1 MSARVPELRSVEFV
15 PHNERHGHP
24 ASQFPLWFSV
34 NMMVLTTLTG
44 GIGVLSGLNMFWS
57 VVAIICGNF
66 LGALFVAGH
75 SVQGPVLGIP
85 QMIQS
90 RAQFGVFGAAIP
102 LFAVLIMY
110 IGYFASNSVI
120 AGDAIDAGTPIGKNW
135 GIVISGLVILVITF
149 YGHDLIHKIE
159 RWFAIIL
166 GAGFL
171 AVTVVVIQH
180 GLPSSSWNAGN
191 FNGTAFLLL
200 IAATATW
207 QLTFAPYVADYSR
220 YLPSSTSGK
229 QTFIFTYLGLVV
241 STTWLMT
248 LGAMLTTI
256 FPEYGSQPSQTIAG
270 LFPSALAPAVYIFIV
285 IGVIATNVFNLY
297 GAFMSLTT
305 IVDTFRRVKTTLS
318 ARAVLFL
325 IVFAVATLVAVLA
338 SSDFMAF
345 FENLLLVL
353 GYMLFP
359 WTTINL
365 VDFFFVRKGRYVVG
379 DIFDPN
385 GRYGRFNSRALIA
398 YGATILVEIPFMS
411 TAFFTGFLF
420 EAVGGI
426 DYAWIIALTLPGL
439 IYFVLMRR
447 TRRMA
452 DRLESDTTVDEMSSP
467 LGSLTD
473 IDENSPSIPSVNRPE
488 NNEPV

>member
-1 MSARVPELRSVEFV
+1 MSAKSPELRSVEFV
-15 PHNERHGHP
+15 PHSERHGHP

-44 GIGVLSGLNMFWS
+44 GIGVLAGLNLFWS
-57 VVAIICGNF
+57 IVAIICGNF

-102 LFAVLIMY
+102 LVVVLVMY

-120 AGDAIDAGTPIGKNW
+120 AGDAIEAGTPIGKNW
-135 GIVISGLVILVITF
+135 GIVLSGIIILVITY
-149 YGHDLIHKIE
+149 YGHDLIHKLE
-159 RWFAIIL
+159 RWFAVIL

-171 AVTVVVIQH
+171 AVTIAVISR
-180 GLPSSSWNAGN
+180 GLPADSWNPGD

-220 YLPSSTSGK
+220 YLPVGTSGK
-229 QTFIFTYLGLVV
+229 QTFAFTYLGLVV

-248 LGAMLTTI
+248 LGAMLTVV
-256 FPEYGSQPSQTIAG
+256 FPTYGDQPSQVIAS
-270 LFPSALAPAVYIFIV
+270 LFPSALAPVVYIFIV
-285 IGVIATNVFNLY
+285 LGVVATNVFNLY

-305 IVDTFRRVKTTLS
+305 IVDTFRRVRTTLS

-325 IVFAVATLVAVLA
+325 IVFLVATLVAVLA
-338 SSDFMAF
+338 SSNFMSF

-359 WTTINL
+359 WTAINL
-365 VDFFFVRKGRYVVG
+365 VDFFFVRKGRYVVK

-385 GRYGRFNSRALIA
+385 GRYGRFNLRALAA
-398 YGATILVEIPFMS
+398 YAVTIVVEIPFMS
-411 TAFFTGFLF
+411 TAFFTGFLY
-420 EAVGGI
+420 EAVGSI
-426 DYAWIIALTLPGL
+426 DFAWIIALTLPGI
-439 IYFVLMRR
+439 IYLVLMRG
-447 TRRMA
+447 TRAHA
-452 DRLESDTTVDEMSSP
+452 DQLETDTILEVP
-467 LGSLTD
+467 V
-473 IDENSPSIPSVNRPE
+473 SPSAGPIIP
-488 NNEPV
+488 EPQP

>member
-1 MSARVPELRSVEFV
+1 MSAKQPELRSVEFV

-44 GIGVLSGLNMFWS
+44 SIGVLAGLNLVWS
-57 VVAIICGNF
+57 IIAIVIGNF

-102 LFAVLIMY
+102 LVAVLIMY
-110 IGYFASNSVI
+110 VGYFASNSVI
-120 AGDAIDAGTPIGKNW
+120 AGDAIDAGTPLGKNW
-135 GIVISGLVILVITF
+135 GILLSSIVILVITY

-159 RWFAIIL
+159 RWFAVIL
-166 GAGFL
+166 GIGFL
-171 AVTVVVIQH
+171 ALTVVAVQQ
-180 GLPSSSWNAGN
+180 GLPAASWNLGD

-220 YLPSSTSGK
+220 YLPADTSGK
-229 QTFIFTYLGLVV
+229 QTFAYTYLGLVV
-241 STTWLMT
+241 STTWLMS
-248 LGAMLTTI
+248 LGAILTTV
-256 FPEYGSQPSQTIAG
+256 FPDYGDRPSQTIAA
-270 LFPSALAPAVYIFIV
+270 LFPSAVAPLVYIFIV
-285 IGVIATNVFNLY
+285 VGVIATNVFNLY

-305 IVDTFRRVKTTLS
+305 IVDTFRRVRTTLTT
-318 ARAVLFL
+318 RATLFL
-325 IVFAVATLVAVLA
+325 IVFVAAVLVAVLA
-338 SSDFMAF
+338 SSNFMTF

-359 WTTINL
+359 WTAINL
-365 VDFFFVRKGRYVVG
+365 TDFFFIRKGRYVVR

-385 GRYGRFNSRALIA
+385 GRYGRFNARALIA
-398 YGATILVEIPFMS
+398 YGVTIIVEIPFMS

-420 EAVGGI
+420 ETVGGI
-426 DYAWIIALTLPGL
+426 DYAWIIALTLPGVL
-439 IYFVLMRR
+439 YFVLMHK
-447 TRRMA
+447 TRRIA
-452 DRLESDTTVDEMSSP
+452 DELESDTTIKESESP
-467 LGSLTD
+467 LAAIGD
-473 IDENSPSIPSVNRPE
+473 DGKAP
-488 NNEPV
+488 